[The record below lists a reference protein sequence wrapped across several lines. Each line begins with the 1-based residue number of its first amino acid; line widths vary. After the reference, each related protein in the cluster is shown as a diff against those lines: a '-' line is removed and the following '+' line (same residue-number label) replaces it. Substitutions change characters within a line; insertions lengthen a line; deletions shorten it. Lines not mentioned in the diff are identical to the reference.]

1 MKTVILDTNVVL
13 RFVLADHPT
22 HSPKAKKLFELAESG
37 SIRLYLSQVGL
48 AELVWT
54 LTSFFEF
61 SRGQVGTTLRRLVLH
76 DGIDMDEQE
85 TALIALELF
94 ACVNADYPDCYAVAL
109 ALTRE
114 QCITSYDRDF
124 RKFKDID
131 WKMPDQIIKDAD
143 SN

>member
-1 MKTVILDTNVVL
+1 MKSVILDTNVVL

-37 SIRLYLSQVGL
+37 SIRLHLSHVNL

-61 SRGQVGTTLRRLVLH
+61 SRERVGATLKGLVLH
-76 DGIDMDEQE
+76 EGVCMDEPE
-85 TALIALELF
+85 TALLALERF
-94 ACVNADYPDCYAVAL
+94 ANVNVDYPDCYTAAL
-109 ALTRE
+109 ALTRG
-114 QCITSYDRDF
+114 QCVASYYRDF

-131 WKMPDQIIKDAD
+131 WKTPEQVIEGEE
-143 SN
+143 

>member
-1 MKTVILDTNVVL
+1 MKTVIIDTNVVL

-37 SIRLYLSQVGL
+37 SIRLYLSQVSL

-61 SRGQVGTTLRRLVLH
+61 SRGQVSTTLRGLVLH
-76 DGIDMDEQE
+76 NGVEMDEQE
-85 TALIALELF
+85 TALLALERF
-94 ACVNADYPDCYAVAL
+94 ACVNADYPDCHASAL
-109 ALTRE
+109 ALTRG
-114 QCITSYDRDF
+114 QCVTSYDRDF

-131 WKMPDQIIKDAD
+131 WKTPDEVIEDEG
-143 SN
+143 